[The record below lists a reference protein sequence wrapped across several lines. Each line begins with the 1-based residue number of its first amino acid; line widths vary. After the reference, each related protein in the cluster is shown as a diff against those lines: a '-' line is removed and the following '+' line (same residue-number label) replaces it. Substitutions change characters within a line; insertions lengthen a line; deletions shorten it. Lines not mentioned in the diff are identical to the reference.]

1 MQVNG
6 FAIQILKSRVSI
18 EAAGNLVSGFSIFTH
33 HKEQGLFAALFPF
46 LIGFLPAGITQ
57 AQVLI
62 IAKAS
67 VIQRTFFQLAHMS
80 DYWHFDNARIHCL
93 A

>member
-6 FAIQILKSRVSI
+6 FTIQILKSWVSI
-18 EAAGNLVSGFSIFTH
+18 EAAGNLVGGFGIFTH
-33 HKEQGLFAALFPF
+33 HKEQRFFSALLPF
-46 LIGFLPAGITQ
+46 FSRFLPAGITQ

-67 VIQRTFFQLAHMS
+67 IIQRAFFQLAHMS
-80 DYWHFDNARIHCL
+80 DYWHFDNARIHSL